1 MIIIDSRSGNGD
13 EILQCIDDSDMNVAI
28 ARLSCDY
35 NMNENF
41 IGHSFKRKAYS
52 DPANV
57 LNIIHECCGFKTFEN
72 ITKYPYPTVVGLF
85 DDTIESPFV
94 IYEDFRADHLAV
106 HGLNSSF
113 KTIFD
118 GNDEKYNLNHKMMM
132 DFRLTLGEYLV
143 KQAIRT
149 KFFYNPKNALNYSKG
164 TVSYKQTLASLM
176 VEYAKYGNFL
186 DSRRD
191 LGNQGNVTVLEK
203 YLTLFRLCYHSIVFF
218 NHPDRYEH
226 SENTRMMIYHD
237 DVMFFLKTLT
247 Q

>member
-1 MIIIDSRSGNGD
+1 MILIDSRSGNGD
-13 EILQCIDDSDMNVAI
+13 EILQCIDDNDRDVI
-28 ARLSCDY
+28 RLSCDY
-35 NMNENF
+35 SMNENF

-52 DPANV
+52 DPANA

-72 ITKYPYPTVVGLF
+72 ITEYPYPTVVGLS

-106 HGLNSSF
+106 HGLDSSF
-113 KTIFD
+113 KTIF
-118 GNDEKYNLNHKMMM
+118 EKRYDRNHIMM
-132 DFRLTLGEYLV
+132 DFRLTLGEYLM

-164 TVSYKQTLASLM
+164 TISYKQTLASLM

-186 DSRRD
+186 DSRIN